1 MTLKYITRF
10 ALAIVVMGML
20 LSSKC
25 SKDPIPAVPD
35 PCADITAFKADFV
48 MLEEVGDTSFQV
60 FDSAIINRFIT
71 FKAVGQYDSVKWEIG
86 NSQNVFKKNSVSLY
100 FNVLENRIPVKF
112 TGYNAKGGNCF
123 PATPSVQTVTKYL
136 TIVPVTL
143 ASAIGKFQGYNIDNP
158 ADTFTVILQRSP
170 YFLYLKNLP
179 KGCNGYINPSE
190 GSTQYNFGVEAA
202 QGFNGFVSKEPTAW
216 MCGKLE
222 ARGFL
227 VNRDTLIVHY
237 KNWPLIKDRTPDS
250 WFEWATEPVS
260 KTFKG
265 VRIR

>member
-1 MTLKYITRF
+1 MTLKYLTRF

-25 SKDPIPAVPD
+25 SKDPIPEVPD
-35 PCADITAFKADFV
+35 PCADITPFKADFE

-112 TGYNAKGGNCF
+112 TGYNAKGGDCF

-136 TIVPVTL
+136 SIMPETSTAIVGDYL
-143 ASAIGKFQGYNIDNP
+143 GYNSDNP
-158 ADTFTVILQRSP
+158 TDTFTITFQLNKNGLG
-170 YFLYLKNLP
+170 FLKNLP
-179 KGCNGYINPSE
+179 KGCSGYESNSSGYWDFNIGLSNIAY
-190 GSTQYNFGVEAA
+190 GT
-202 QGFNGFVSKEPTAW
+202 NGFRQKKAFAPK
-216 MCGKLE
+216 CGQIDAK
-222 ARGFL
+222 GY
-227 VNRDTLIVHY
+227 LIV
-237 KNWPLIKDRTPDS
+237 NDTIVIKYQHWQRINDIE
-250 WFEWATEPVS
+250 FEVNPVS
-260 KTFKG
+260 KIFKG
-265 VRIR
+265 VRRK